1 MTINTSPRPQVG
13 RQGPESF
20 RFRSA
25 ISIIDDGSNNENIDG
40 IVATNQQ
47 RNYSEFSSISSATGV
62 DVDEQHQH
70 TTSITS
76 QSPPASR
83 AAALK
88 RLHQA
93 ASQGV
98 ITNNLKLRR
107 DTAVGSDITSLP
119 EEEGEDF
126 VDDDNEEQRKKKSQS
141 STTNDIQITKHE
153 RNCGQYTLIAFIN
166 SKSGGGIGSTLYNSL
181 VKHLGDKYVIDLF
194 KCSLGNMPED
204 TLLKYAY
211 DPMVRVL
218 ACGGDGTC
226 GWIYSSLDKVWSIV
240 LESSTDK
247 RVHLSRYKDHLPI
260 AICPLG
266 TGNDLSRQFGWG
278 GIFKSQMKEKSM
290 ITSVQTSKSTS
301 IDRWRCIIMPMKT
314 LDEEEKEFIPQ
325 ILSENCHRVASSEK
339 DVEEEE
345 EEEDDDEEEEYRRQ
359 KTLTANV
366 LQSLMDDDETYVGT
380 TKSSRRRQQNQLTM
394 SKPST
399 QVFDGVFCNYF
410 SLGFDAQIAYLFHH
424 EREEHPEKFTSPM
437 KNKIIYVQKAPCAMR
452 APKLR
457 KRVNLLV
464 NNEKGEL
471 VKLEIPNRCRAIVLL
486 NIQSIYAGQSLTS
499 KGDPRDALIEVIFV
513 NNPVQAVSKSLLSPV
528 MPFLEF
534 NVVAQTN
541 NVCIRTKC
549 PLHCQ
554 VDGEPWLQEEG
565 VIQVKFHCRNSI
577 LEKSRDSM
585 MDCGGCM
592 GGSTTTRAV
601 EETTSANVDT
611 N

>member
-1 MTINTSPRPQVG
+1 MTINTSQTKQRPRPQVG

-25 ISIIDDGSNNENIDG
+25 ISIIDDGSSNKIDG
-40 IVATNQQ
+40 IVATQQQ
-47 RNYSEFSSISSATGV
+47 RPSNYSEFSSIGSATG
-62 DVDEQHQH
+62 DGVDEQHHQH
-70 TTSITS
+70 STSITS
-76 QSPPASR
+76 QSPPPASR

-98 ITNNLKLRR
+98 ITNNLKPRR

-119 EEEGEDF
+119 EEEEGEEDYEN
-126 VDDDNEEQRKKKSQS
+126 DNEEQKEKSQS
-141 STTNDIQITKHE
+141 STNEIQITKHE

-181 VKHLGDKYVIDLF
+181 VEHLGDKYVIDLF
-194 KCSLGNMPED
+194 KCSPGNMPED

-240 LESSTDK
+240 LDDSSTDK
-247 RVHLSRYKDHLPI
+247 RVHLSKYKDHLPI

-278 GIFKSQMKEKSM
+278 GSFKSQMKEKSM

-325 ILSENCHRVASSEK
+325 ILSENCHRVASEQ
-339 DVEEEE
+339 DVEE
-345 EEEDDDEEEEYRRQ
+345 DDEEEEYRRQ
-359 KTLTANV
+359 KTLTTDL

-424 EREEHPEKFTSPM
+424 EREQHPEKFTSPM
-437 KNKIIYVQKAPCAMR
+437 KNKIIYIQKAPCAMR

-464 NNEKGEL
+464 NNEKGDL
-471 VKLEIPNRCRAIVLL
+471 VKMEIPNRCRAIVLL

-528 MPFLEF
+528 LPFLEF

-565 VIQVKFHCRNSI
+565 VIQVKFHSRNSI

-585 MDCGGCM
+585 MNCGGCM
-592 GGSTTTRAV
+592 GGSTSTSAV
-601 EETTSANVDT
+601 EEETNV
-611 N
+611 

>member
-1 MTINTSPRPQVG
+1 MTINTSQTKQRPQVG

-25 ISIIDDGSNNENIDG
+25 ISITNNGSNNEIIDG
-40 IVATNQQ
+40 IVATQQ
-47 RNYSEFSSISSATGV
+47 RTSNYSEFSSIGSATGGV
-62 DVDEQHQH
+62 VDEQQHEH

-83 AAALK
+83 SAALK

-98 ITNNLKLRR
+98 ITNNLKPRR

-126 VDDDNEEQRKKKSQS
+126 VDDDNEDQKEKSQS
-141 STTNDIQITKHE
+141 STNDIQITKHE

-166 SKSGGGIGSTLYNSL
+166 SKSGGGIGSTLYNSF

-194 KCSLGNMPED
+194 QCSLGNMPED

-240 LESSTDK
+240 LESSSDK
-247 RVHLSRYKDHLPI
+247 RVHLSKYKDHLPL

-278 GIFKSQMKEKSM
+278 GKFKSQMKEKSM
-290 ITSVQTSKSTS
+290 ITSVQTSTTTS

-345 EEEDDDEEEEYRRQ
+345 EDDDEGEEYRRQ
-359 KTLTANV
+359 KTLTTNV

-437 KNKIIYVQKAPCAMR
+437 KNKIIYIQKAPCAMR

-464 NNEKGEL
+464 NNDKGEL
-471 VKLEIPNRCRAIVLL
+471 VKMEIPSRCRAIVLL

-534 NVVAQTN
+534 NVVALTN

-585 MDCGGCM
+585 MNCGGCM
-592 GGSTTTRAV
+592 GGTNTTGAV
-601 EETTSANVDT
+601 EETMDANV
-611 N
+611 